1 VTRRRTQP
9 AGPKNPGGKL
19 RPLTRNLGGYTF
31 DERAYNRAVKR
42 LRGAIVA
49 LWEAGA
55 TPHDIEDEF
64 EEAMREAGVE
74 Q

>member
-1 VTRRRTQP
+1 VTQRPAPP

-19 RPLTRNLGGYTF
+19 RPPTRNLGGHTF

-42 LRGAIVA
+42 LRAAIVA

-55 TPHDIEDEF
+55 TGQNIEDEID
-64 EEAMREAGVE
+64 EAMTDAGVD
-74 Q
+74 